1 VSGRSLI
8 LILLKPALLSRG
20 GLASSG
26 LTLNLDLL
34 GLVGAQL
41 IGEVGFFGRLGGS
54 RSAELLD
61 VGISVAGLDG
71 RRLVGTKLAKV
82 EFLDRV
88 GAADSGGQ
96 EGAASDRGG
105 LLPGDTGKEGG
116 RSPERLRHHLGWIV
130 DERTRG

>member
-1 VSGRSLI
+1 MSGRGLI
-8 LILLKPALLSRG
+8 LVLLKPALLSRG

-26 LTLNLDLL
+26 LALDLDLL

-61 VGISVAGLDG
+61 VGISVTGLDG

-88 GAADSGGQ
+88 GCRMLEFVGTAADYSIAPKGTIKST
-96 EGAASDRGG
+96 ESNM
-105 LLPGDTGKEGG
+105 
-116 RSPERLRHHLGWIV
+116 
-130 DERTRG
+130 